1 MDFNLESA
9 PMNTEDE
16 RKASEDAEAIV
27 NSLVP
32 RTPRSDA
39 KLSIIR
45 NAAVIAASK
54 ITGLPSQAALDDVR
68 DKAATMLNGVNGSL
82 GTSMLTQELIE
93 HARSAV
99 GAWRRELAAHAS
111 AVAAAAVSANSP
123 SLTSKLP
130 TRDDASDRA

>member
-1 MDFNLESA
+1 
-9 PMNTEDE
+9 MNADDE
-16 RKASEDAEAIV
+16 HKASEEAEAIV
-27 NSLVP
+27 SSLVP

-39 KLSIIR
+39 RLSIIR

-54 ITGLPSQAALDDVR
+54 ITGLPSHAALDDVR

-93 HARSAV
+93 HAKSAV

-111 AVAAAAVSANSP
+111 AVAAEAVSANSP
-123 SLTSKLP
+123 SATSKLP